1 MSSDLQSAKDDQAKR
16 LAQRHYEIE
25 EGITQIFQIRQ
36 RVDLEVTRSE
46 PVTLLEV
53 NANTIPSGIMP
64 IQFGPNLS
72 SGFKFPSV
80 ILEVTPGEFEKIRS
94 HELALPEGWEIGAEI
109 PRPGAGTME

>member
-72 SGFKFPSV
+72 SGFKYPTV
-80 ILEVTPGEFEKIRS
+80 IVEVTPEEYEQITVGD
-94 HELALPEGWEIGAEI
+94 LPLPTGWEIGAEI
-109 PRPGAGTME
+109 PRLGAMANE